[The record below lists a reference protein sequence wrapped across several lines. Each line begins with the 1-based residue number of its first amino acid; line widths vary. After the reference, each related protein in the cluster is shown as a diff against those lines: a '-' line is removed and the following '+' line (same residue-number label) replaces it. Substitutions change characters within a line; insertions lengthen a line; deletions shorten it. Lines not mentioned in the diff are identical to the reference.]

1 MNNDEIMK
9 ALHDDNTEDI
19 PACDDFAELH
29 NLLANG
35 GIDKW
40 RIWTNI
46 DEDIVRVFY
55 GKKMI
60 FSAEVQSFVFAF
72 FMNYDVNIDENQPE
86 R

>member
-1 MNNDEIMK
+1 MSNWE
-9 ALHDDNTEDI
+9 LEDI

-29 NLLANG
+29 DILANG
-35 GIDKW
+35 GIDKS

-60 FSAEVQSFVFAF
+60 FSAEMKSFVFAF
-72 FMNYDVNIDENQPE
+72 FLNYGVNIDENIPE